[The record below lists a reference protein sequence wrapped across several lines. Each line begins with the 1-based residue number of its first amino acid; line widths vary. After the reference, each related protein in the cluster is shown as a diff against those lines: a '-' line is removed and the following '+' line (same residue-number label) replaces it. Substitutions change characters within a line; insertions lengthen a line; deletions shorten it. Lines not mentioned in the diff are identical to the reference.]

1 MPPDQFVVD
10 PVAAEEARAMKIA
23 RRSLS
28 MLHDILCIVAAEE
41 DDQGLLGLDSP
52 PARWKHTGVAEIA
65 LTTPRSDFSLVRPQC
80 AHGASV
86 ARRARRSGAAA
97 RTNRQ

>member
-23 RRSLS
+23 RRSSS

-41 DDQGLLGLDSP
+41 DDQGLLGLVGSHVETSEQVSIVLNNVD
-52 PARWKHTGVAEIA
+52 ARTWIH
-65 LTTPRSDFSLVRPQC
+65 
-80 AHGASV
+80 H
-86 ARRARRSGAAA
+86 RRAGNIRES
-97 RTNRQ
+97 QKSL